1 MTFVWYS
8 TQYKK
13 LTWEPVKT
21 TDVAVLL
28 HWAVRWRKICRRDS
42 QQYVK
47 LLKPLGSKP
56 PPLPA
61 GPWLGCASTRPRRW
75 GMQRGPPLS
84 PGNLPHWSPRCCC
97 GSSPAGPRGKTQQ
110 SFTGGT
116 QVALGLVSD
125 LTVYCV
131 RSTNAATS
139 FSASA
144 RFQARLPAGRG
155 SLEPAL
161 ALSSEQVTFTGLS
174 VAENASWSAQQAS
187 LHISSVNTG
196 PAVTRTYLPQGTRK
210 VVLNLYIFIA
220 TNLGPYGHKDLFHSF
235 RTSLPVSYQ
244 TSWRQDGIS
253 LS

>member
-42 QQYVK
+42 QQYIK

-97 GSSPAGPRGKTQQ
+97 GSSPAGPSLAWVWRRTHPEAHSRPASTFLPWTRG
-110 SFTGGT
+110 
-116 QVALGLVSD
+116 
-125 LTVYCV
+125 
-131 RSTNAATS
+131 
-139 FSASA
+139 
-144 RFQARLPAGRG
+144 LPSRGRTCPKEQG
-155 SLEPAL
+155 K
-161 ALSSEQVTFTGLS
+161 LSWIYIFL
-174 VAENASWSAQQAS
+174 
-187 LHISSVNTG
+187 
-196 PAVTRTYLPQGTRK
+196 LPQ
-210 VVLNLYIFIA
+210 I
-220 TNLGPYGHKDLFHSF
+220 
-235 RTSLPVSYQ
+235 
-244 TSWRQDGIS
+244 
-253 LS
+253 

>member
-28 HWAVRWRKICRRDS
+28 HWAVRWRKTCRRDS

-116 QVALGLVSD
+116 QVAPGLVSD

-131 RSTNAATS
+131 TEVLMQQLLSQPLPGFKRDCLLEGGAWNLLWLSPLSKLPSLAWVWRRTHPEAHSRPASTFLLWT
-139 FSASA
+139 
-144 RFQARLPAGRG
+144 RGLPSRGRTCPKEQG
-155 SLEPAL
+155 K
-161 ALSSEQVTFTGLS
+161 LSWIYIFL
-174 VAENASWSAQQAS
+174 
-187 LHISSVNTG
+187 
-196 PAVTRTYLPQGTRK
+196 LPQ
-210 VVLNLYIFIA
+210 I
-220 TNLGPYGHKDLFHSF
+220 
-235 RTSLPVSYQ
+235 
-244 TSWRQDGIS
+244 
-253 LS
+253 